1 MKNKKS
7 VLIAYPAMMLGGSTT
22 SLLSIL
28 YNLDYSKYEVDLALA
43 FYSGD
48 WMSDIPRQIKLLEP
62 VYQYQEKKERYIH
75 RLFSPKYMVVKGISK
90 IMEILD
96 GYPVRG
102 QQFLGMM
109 DVDFYRDLEKE
120 YDVAIAFLEGQ
131 TCKYVAN
138 HVKAKEKI
146 TWVHVDYKEARM
158 CVKYDV
164 PSLEKYK
171 HIIHV
176 SEKCLNS
183 FTEMYPNLADRC
195 SVIEN
200 ILSQTRLRHLTEELT
215 EDLMI
220 DNKKINIVTTCRIT
234 YYQKGLDRTLNIISK
249 MVEEDKKLHNKIH
262 WYIIGNGPD
271 YEDFKQ
277 RIKEKNLEAIITV
290 LGAQKNPYKFYTKM
304 DCFFLPSRYE
314 GKPMAVTEALM
325 LGLPAIVT
333 EYSSANEQIQDGIE
347 GKVFDN
353 SEKGTEQALYYM
365 MNHRDE
371 MNTMKQFILQKDYSN
386 VEEMKKIEAL
396 LDEGE

>member
-1 MKNKKS
+1 MENKKS

-48 WMSDIPRQIKLLEP
+48 WMSDIPKQVKVLEP
-62 VYQYQEKKERYIH
+62 IYQYQEKKERYIH
-75 RLFSPKYMVVKGISK
+75 RLLSPRYMIVRGISK
-90 IMEILD
+90 MMELLD
-96 GYPVRG
+96 GYPARG
-102 QQFLGMM
+102 QQFLEMM

-146 TWVHVDYKEARM
+146 TWVHVDYKEARI
-158 CVKYDV
+158 CAKYDI

-183 FTEMYPNLADRC
+183 FTEMYPGFADRC

-200 ILSQTRLRHLTEELT
+200 ILSQARLRHLAEELT

-220 DNKKINIVTTCRIT
+220 DEKKINIVTTCRIT
-234 YYQKGLDRTLNIISK
+234 YYQKGLDRTLDIFSK
-249 MVEEDKKLHNKIH
+249 MVEEDTELHNKIH

-290 LGAQKNPYKFYTKM
+290 LGPQKNPYKFYTKM

-325 LGLPAIVT
+325 LGLPVIVT
-333 EYSSANEQIQDGIE
+333 EYSSAKEQIQNGIE

-353 SEKGTEQALYYM
+353 SEKGTEEALRYIIA
-365 MNHRDE
+365 HRDE

-396 LDEGE
+396 LDEGV